1 MKAFLIP
8 AVIVITL
15 TSASFSQTAPDR
27 PPENE
32 AVKEAVLANDRAF
45 EAAYAKGD
53 VKALAGFFTEDAE
66 YTTEDGEQLVGSAAI
81 EESMRRAFNVDKGA
95 KLTITPDTVRV
106 LTPEVVVEKG
116 STSVTTKTGETS
128 GALYTAI
135 HVKKDGKWK
144 ISQLIET
151 PLPQITP
158 QERLKEISWLVGSWQ
173 DVDKSTALTVKS
185 EFKWATGG
193 NFIVRNVDVKNGEE
207 QVLEGWQVIG
217 WDPVEERIRSWTFDS
232 EGGFADAY
240 WTREGDRW
248 LIRETGV
255 NPDGGRTTAEN
266 TITKLSDSRFSWES
280 GNRTLNGE
288 PQPSVER
295 IEVMKAKGD

>member
-8 AVIVITL
+8 AVVVIAL
-15 TSASFSQTAPDR
+15 TSASFSQSAPDT
-27 PPENE
+27 PPE
-32 AVKEAVLANDRAF
+32 KEAVLANDRAF

-53 VKALAGFFTEDAE
+53 VKALAGFFAEDAE
-66 YTTEDGEQLVGSAAI
+66 YTTEDGEVLAGSAAI
-81 EESMRRAFNVDKGA
+81 EESMRRAFNVEKGS

-116 STSVTTKTGETS
+116 STSVTTKAGETS

-158 QERLKEISWLVGSWQ
+158 QERLKEISWLIGSWQ
-173 DVDKSTALTVKS
+173 DVDKSTSLTVKS

-193 NFIVRNVDVKNGEE
+193 NFIVRNVDVKNGGDP
-207 QVLEGWQVIG
+207 VLEGWQVIG

-240 WTREGDRW
+240 WTREGERW
-248 LIRETGV
+248 LIRESGV

-266 TITKLSDSRFSWES
+266 TITKLSDNRFSWES

>member
-8 AVIVITL
+8 AVVVIAL
-15 TSASFSQTAPDR
+15 TSASFSQTAPDT
-27 PPENE
+27 PPEKE

-53 VKALAGFFTEDAE
+53 VKALAGFFAEDAE
-66 YTTEDGEQLVGSAAI
+66 YTTEDGEQLVGSASI
-81 EESMRRAFNVDKGA
+81 EESMRQAFNVDKGA

-116 STSVTTKTGETS
+116 STSVTTKDGETS

-151 PLPQITP
+151 PLPEVTP
-158 QERLKEISWLVGSWQ
+158 QERLKEISWLIGSWQ

-207 QVLEGWQVIG
+207 QMLEGWQVIG

-232 EGGFADAY
+232 EGGYADAY
-240 WTREGDRW
+240 WTREGNRW
-248 LIRETGV
+248 LIRESGV

>member
-1 MKAFLIP
+1 MKAYLIP
-8 AVIVITL
+8 AVIVAL
-15 TSASFSQTAPDR
+15 ASASFSQTAPDT
-27 PPENE
+27 PPEQI
-32 AVKEAVLANDRAF
+32 AVLANDRAF
-45 EAAYAKGD
+45 EAAYEKGD
-53 VKALAGFFTEDAE
+53 VKALAGFFAE
-66 YTTEDGEQLVGSAAI
+66 NAQYTTEDGQTLVGSAAI
-81 EESMRRAFNVDKGA
+81 EESMRQAFKEGKGSKLAISVDS
-95 KLTITPDTVRV
+95 VQV
-106 LTPEVVVEKG
+106 LTPDVVVEKG
-116 STSVTTKTGETS
+116 STEVTAKDGEKS

-151 PLPQITP
+151 PLPTATP
-158 QERLKEISWLVGSWQ
+158 QERLKEVAWLVGSWE

-185 EFKWATGG
+185 EFTWARGG
-193 NFIVRNVDVKNGEE
+193 NFIVRNVDVKNAGEP
-207 QVLEGWQVIG
+207 VLEGWQVIG

-232 EGGFADAY
+232 EGGFAGGY

-248 LIRETGV
+248 LIQETGV

-266 TITKLSDSRFSWES
+266 TITKLSDSRFAWES
-280 GNRTLNGE
+280 ANRTLDGE